1 MLCLAVETPLYQ
13 TMKDYVAATIALVS
27 TIVCV
32 VFCWDGHWATGIS
45 IWVAGLTLASQI
57 FLGFVE
63 TFEGPLVKVA
73 YGCSL
78 ALSVFAIFLEHR
90 LFEPG
95 RAEVQAMGLSAFVS
109 LVPNQCAGHPK
120 DFSAWTEKGIRAC
133 AMQNTTDV
141 MDVAQAFHKA
151 EKLPSELTLA
161 DGIYQLSQP
170 ETPDRCVEMLKELA
184 NICPDSLSLEARR
197 KLDSLHRK

>member
-1 MLCLAVETPLYQ
+1 MLCLAVETPPYK
-13 TMKDYVAATIALVS
+13 TMKDYIAATIALVS
-27 TIVCV
+27 TIVCGT
-32 VFCWDGHWATGIS
+32 FCWDGHWATGIS
-45 IWVAGLTLASQI
+45 IWVAGLTLASQV

-63 TFEGPLVKVA
+63 TFGAPLATIV
-73 YGCSL
+73 YSGSL
-78 ALSVFAIFLEHR
+78 ALGLFTIFLEHR

-109 LVPNQCAGHPK
+109 LDPNQCADHPK
-120 DFSAWTEKGIRAC
+120 DFSAWTEKGMRAC
-133 AMQNTTDV
+133 AMQNTSDV

-151 EKLPSELTLA
+151 ERLPSELTLA